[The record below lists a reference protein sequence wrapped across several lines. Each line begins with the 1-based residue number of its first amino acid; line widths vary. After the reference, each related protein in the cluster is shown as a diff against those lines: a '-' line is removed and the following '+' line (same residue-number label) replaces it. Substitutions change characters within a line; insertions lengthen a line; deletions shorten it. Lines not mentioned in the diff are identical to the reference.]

1 VAGVGRRRPLRA
13 EEAVF
18 PLFETL
24 DELAERL
31 AESAIADYEHLS
43 GYLRDL
49 YQTPGVAE
57 TVDIAQI
64 QRHYYVMHHSIK
76 PNGIVP
82 AGPEL
87 DFSSP
92 HGRERL

>member
-1 VAGVGRRRPLRA
+1 VRTPRAGRVPAVRDARRARRA
-13 EEAVF
+13 
-18 PLFETL
+18 P
-24 DELAERL
+24 RR
-31 AESAIADYEHLS
+31 SAIADYEHLS